1 MRKERPRKG
10 TAVCFRPA
18 DGAVSLHASDPVLGL
33 RFNIEARYGGAVEV
47 NLVDEHPRPLAIAFA
62 GALRRQSAL
71 GGPLGARSTI
81 KQHLCAYLRFFAYL
95 RDHSTAQ
102 MPSDLRADDIEGYEA
117 FLEAGGMKPIHR
129 HIVLAKAILALR
141 SIDADQPGLLD
152 EGVRHRLS
160 YTSAQSAG
168 RSRPR
173 DAYSPFVARQL
184 RDAARGDIA
193 RIFRRI
199 GKPLD
204 EDDNYPNLRRM
215 TDEANARIVAS
226 GRLSS
231 GDRAFKSLY
240 FMRLRR
246 GLPVSNLAEDLHARF
261 HLRAMDI
268 PPLLTFLSLET
279 GLEIECCKALT
290 IDCLQNP
297 GLGTIEIAYVK
308 RRARGAEHKRIR
320 VRDGGIGTPG
330 GLIRNL
336 IEATAFTRQFV
347 QSESLWLYYY
357 KGRRQLRAGLDHQ
370 TQLVAAWVKA
380 HNLVDDDD
388 EPLRLVLSR
397 LRKTHK
403 ALWYLKTEGHM
414 ARFAVG
420 HTPEIAARHYADIPS
435 LRPLHEATI
444 AEAFSEVAAAAGPVV
459 LAPADE
465 ESWRQCDATPEWSED
480 RDGILSGEQDVW
492 LAACSGFERSPFAE
506 PGAPCPQPFWGC
518 LECRNAVI
526 TARKLPAIIAFQ
538 QFIEEQRACLSA
550 SDWAMKFGRAHARIA
565 GQVLPAFPESML
577 AEACREAE
585 VHALYLPPEARQ

>member
-1 MRKERPRKG
+1 MTGRPRKG
-10 TAVCFRPA
+10 TAVRFAPA
-18 DGAVSLHASDPVLGL
+18 AGVVPPHVSDRVHGL
-33 RFNIEARYGGAVEV
+33 RFNIEARYGGTLEV
-47 NLVDEHPRPLAIAFA
+47 DLADVHPRAFAIAFA
-62 GALRRQSAL
+62 GALRRQSEL
-71 GGPLGARSTI
+71 GGPLGVRSTI
-81 KQHLCAYLRFFAYL
+81 KQHLQGYLRFFAYL
-95 RDHSTAQ
+95 REHSKAKTPA
-102 MPSDLRADDIEGYEA
+102 DLRADHIDGYED
-117 FLEAGGMKPIHR
+117 FLEAGGMTPIHR
-129 HIVLAKAILALR
+129 HTVLAKAILALR
-141 SIDADQPGLLD
+141 SIDSDQPGLLD
-152 EGVRHRLS
+152 EGVRRRLS
-160 YTSAQSAG
+160 YTSSQSVG
-168 RSRPR
+168 RSKPR

-193 RIFRRI
+193 KIFRRI
-199 GKPLD
+199 GKPLESEEGD
-204 EDDNYPNLRRM
+204 ANLRRV
-215 TDEANARIVAS
+215 TEEANARIAAS

-246 GLPVSNLAEDLHARF
+246 GLPVTTLAEDLHAGF

-279 GLEIECCKALT
+279 GLELECCKALT
-290 IDCLQNP
+290 IDCLQNSGP
-297 GLGTIEIAYVK
+297 GTIEVAYVK
-308 RRARGAEHKRIR
+308 RRARGAEHKHIR

-330 GLIRNL
+330 GLIRKL

-347 QSESLWLYYY
+347 PSENLWLYYY
-357 KGRRQLRAGLDHQ
+357 TGRKQLRAGLEHQ
-370 TQLVAAWVKA
+370 KELVARWIKG
-380 HNLVDDDD
+380 HNLVDDDG

-435 LRPLHEATI
+435 LRPLHEATV
-444 AEAFSEVAAAAGPVV
+444 AEAFSEVAAAAGPVI

-465 ESWRQCDATPEWSED
+465 GSWRLSDDASQERDD
-480 RDGILSGEQDVW
+480 RDGILRGEQDVW
-492 LAACSGFERSPFAE
+492 LAACSGFDRSPFGE

-526 TARKLPAIIAFQ
+526 TARKLPVIIAFQ
-538 QFIEEQRACLSA
+538 HFIEEQRASLSA

-565 GQVLPAFPESML
+565 GQVLPAFPESMV
-577 AEACREAE
+577 AAARREAE
-585 VHALYLPPEARQ
+585 VHTLYLPPEARQ